1 MRCNTLIGGFILNDA
16 EGVNCIPLLQPP
28 CDIVSFILFVYTLHL
43 LHTAA
48 LIFISIIG
56 PTVGTQTQ
64 FLHPRMLNCVSQD
77 IRYLP
82 NSSVANYLCCSA
94 SGWAIN
100 PWASPHLSTCNLERH
115 TYGTVCTQSLASA
128 EAKITTIL
136 YCSSTAF
143 HRVYLGSRMQ
153 DARRKTQ
160 NTIF

>member
-56 PTVGTQTQ
+56 STVGTQTQ

-82 NSSVANYLCCSA
+82 NSSVANYLCCSQLLVGQ
-94 SGWAIN
+94 SIRGLLPICRHAILKDI
-100 PWASPHLSTCNLERH
+100 HTGLS
-115 TYGTVCTQSLASA
+115 VPSL
-128 EAKITTIL
+128 
-136 YCSSTAF
+136 
-143 HRVYLGSRMQ
+143 SRLQ
-153 DARRKTQ
+153 KQ
-160 NTIF
+160 K